1 MKILI
6 TGAAGG
12 IGSSLGYSLYKLGHK
27 LTLIDS
33 FRNGYKENLF
43 IDDHSF
49 GMFYELDIRN
59 TNLKKFLTNQFDCII
74 HLAAVTA
81 LPDCEIN
88 STECIDINTTGTL
101 NIINYAKDIECPHI
115 IFASTSAV
123 YENNTEQ
130 IFTEDLLVSPSL
142 LYSSSKKMAED
153 LCISAIKNYGINIS
167 ILRFFNVFGPRQDIH
182 RKNPPLVNY
191 IVKQIKQN
199 ESPVFHGTGMQKR
212 DYIHINDVISFINL
226 ALQKKPSGIYNVCS
240 GELLSVN
247 DIFHY
252 IAEEYDFLKPAK
264 YRDASMLWDTYP
276 NLFEGKYSL
285 NKMIVS
291 KETNKYCKGSFQKA
305 FADIGWKPNNDL
317 KTLIKKVAKQIK
329 I

>member
-12 IGSSLGYSLYKLGHK
+12 IGSSLGYSLYKLGHN
-27 LTLIDS
+27 LTLVDS
-33 FRNGYKENLF
+33 FRNGYKKNLF
-43 IDDHSF
+43 IDGDMF
-49 GMFYELDIRN
+49 GVFHELDIRN
-59 TNLKKFLTNQFDCII
+59 NNLKKYIPNQFDCII

-88 STECIDINTTGTL
+88 SKECIDINVTGTL
-101 NIINYAKDIECPHI
+101 NILNYAKKIECPHI

-123 YENNTEQ
+123 YENNTEK
-130 IFTEDLLVSPSL
+130 IFTENLSVSPSL

-153 LCISAIKNYGINIS
+153 LCISAIKNYGMNIS

-199 ESPVFHGTGMQKR
+199 KSPVFHGTGIQQR
-212 DYIHINDVISFINL
+212 DYIHIDDVISFINFT
-226 ALQKKPSGIYNVCS
+226 LQKKPSGIYNVCS

-247 DIFHY
+247 DIFYY
-252 IAEEYDFLKPAK
+252 IAEEYNFSKPPK

-285 NKMIVS
+285 DKMVVS
-291 KETNKYCKGSFQKA
+291 KETNKYSKGSFQKA
-305 FADIGWKPNNDL
+305 FTEIGWKPNTDL
-317 KTLIKKVAKQIK
+317 KTLIKQVAKQIK